1 MNKWKSQRLYARLAI
16 TMHLWRGW
24 RLEIFHDTETLRS
37 GTCMDCI
44 CVWNN
49 FCNRARISI
58 DSWLYISSAK
68 NTTSRLSHDVFPITP
83 LSMTILILR
92 ERRPNKKHN
101 SAVAWIAHFGLSV
114 EMAATK
120 NISFFVGA
128 PPSMIFAASAP
139 NAGTTKS
146 TFPWTDANYSLIFK
160 TLECR
165 HESRLTI

>member
-1 MNKWKSQRLYARLAI
+1 
-16 TMHLWRGW
+16 
-24 RLEIFHDTETLRS
+24 
-37 GTCMDCI
+37 
-44 CVWNN
+44 
-49 FCNRARISI
+49 
-58 DSWLYISSAK
+58 
-68 NTTSRLSHDVFPITP
+68 VFPITP

-101 SAVAWIAHFGLSV
+101 SAVAWIAHVGLSV

-165 HESRLTI
+165 HESRLTIERITPPQNDSNTPRHISWVLVVTLHWQDWLLAVEPTSWPAERNYRSRATSNMIK